1 MDDRTPHPTNTLGA
15 ENTPTCSLQIIIVV
29 LDNIL
34 YTMTYNLGPMTTTT
48 TAKPCRY
55 KACKGRIHAHHNE
68 KCPIASSRGST
79 GGKGGTAWTKARDG
93 DQNGNF
99 KGLRDCGCPRRQHNK
114 DCHLAFSRGP
124 VTFREKQPVARQAR
138 KILNLPDWYTQGL
151 APAPIVSMIRGVDA
165 ICSICGTTHKAIDAS
180 KICRDDIRQNPV
192 RSVCRGCDQ

>member
-1 MDDRTPHPTNTLGA
+1 MVINKCL
-15 ENTPTCSLQIIIVV
+15 SS
-29 LDNIL
+29 
-34 YTMTYNLGPMTTTT
+34 MTYNLGSMTTTT

-93 DQNGNF
+93 DQNGRF
-99 KGLRDCGCPRRQHNK
+99 TGLRPCGCPKRQHLK
-114 DCHLAFSRGP
+114 TCHLAFSRGP
-124 VTFREKQPVARQAR
+124 VNFKEVRSVARKAR

-165 ICSICGTTHKAIDAS
+165 ICSVCGTTHKAIDAS